1 LPGRFV
7 LWQTYLWELTV
18 KKVQQLWQYLWTS
31 LWFLPAVLVFSALA
45 LAVGLIDLD
54 TRVDAEVLERW
65 PRLFGA
71 GAAGSRGVLQV
82 IATSMITVAGVVFSI
97 TIAVLVQASSQ
108 YSPRLLRNFMSDRA
122 NQTVLGVFTG
132 IFVYC
137 IVVLRTIR
145 GGDEGAFVPSLAV
158 LGGVVLSFVGIAFLI
173 YFIHHIASSVQASHI
188 VANVAHET
196 RRAIDQLFPQKLGAE
211 FEDEEEE
218 QVPAGALEHTGQ
230 VVPAQRTGF
239 IQSVDIDALLE
250 FARKRQT
257 VVRMERGIG
266 DFVIEGTPLVM
277 LLPPVSNGP
286 EVEEEPEVEKE
297 VAGQLNKAYTVN
309 RQRTIH
315 QDAEF
320 GIRQIVDVA
329 NKALSPGIN
338 DTTTAVLCV
347 EYLTALLVRMAQRR
361 IESPFR
367 YERGEL
373 RVIARGS
380 TFVGLLFGAFDEIR
394 RNGEG
399 NVTVLTRLVQA
410 LAMLEDVTQ
419 GSGRRRALLYQ
430 AEALQEV
437 VQRSV
442 RAAVEREKLERDC
455 LDLIYALRQTPV
467 DRRQRVF

>member
-1 LPGRFV
+1 
-7 LWQTYLWELTV
+7 
-18 KKVQQLWQYLWTS
+18 
-31 LWFLPAVLVFSALA
+31 
-45 LAVGLIDLD
+45 
-54 TRVDAEVLERW
+54 
-65 PRLFGA
+65 
-71 GAAGSRGVLQV
+71 
-82 IATSMITVAGVVFSI
+82 
-97 TIAVLVQASSQ
+97 
-108 YSPRLLRNFMSDRA
+108 
-122 NQTVLGVFTG
+122 
-132 IFVYC
+132 
-137 IVVLRTIR
+137 
-145 GGDEGAFVPSLAV
+145 
-158 LGGVVLSFVGIAFLI
+158 
-173 YFIHHIASSVQASHI
+173 
-188 VANVAHET
+188 
-196 RRAIDQLFPQKLGAE
+196 
-211 FEDEEEE
+211 
-218 QVPAGALEHTGQ
+218 
-230 VVPAQRTGF
+230 
-239 IQSVDIDALLE
+239 
-250 FARKRQT
+250 
-257 VVRMERGIG
+257 
-266 DFVIEGTPLVM
+266 VIEGTPLVM

-297 VAGQLNKAYTVN
+297 VAGQLNEAYTVN